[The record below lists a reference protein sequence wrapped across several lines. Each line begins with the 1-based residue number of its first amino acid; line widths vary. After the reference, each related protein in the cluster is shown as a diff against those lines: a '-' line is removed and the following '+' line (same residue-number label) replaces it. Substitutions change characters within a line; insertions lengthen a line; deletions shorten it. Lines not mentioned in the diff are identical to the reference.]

1 MGFPGGSDSKDSAC
15 QCRRPGSLD
24 WEDSLEKGMATHS
37 SILARRIPW
46 TEEPCGLY
54 NPGDHIELDTTEQ
67 LSLSH
72 AFIYRIYSY
81 LYMYVYSSIR
91 MSLGLCVLVLVKFTL
106 SQSSHDDVSF
116 LLCKYFWNCSFCC
129 FWFKIASTPRFPL
142 DSVLK
147 LLWSLL
153 SCLLS
158 KEMEEVATSHP
169 EIVLEGQA
177 ALTRN

>member
-1 MGFPGGSDSKDSAC
+1 
-15 QCRRPGSLD
+15 
-24 WEDSLEKGMATHS
+24 
-37 SILARRIPW
+37 
-46 TEEPCGLY
+46 
-54 NPGDHIELDTTEQ
+54 
-67 LSLSH
+67 
-72 AFIYRIYSY
+72 
-81 LYMYVYSSIR
+81 